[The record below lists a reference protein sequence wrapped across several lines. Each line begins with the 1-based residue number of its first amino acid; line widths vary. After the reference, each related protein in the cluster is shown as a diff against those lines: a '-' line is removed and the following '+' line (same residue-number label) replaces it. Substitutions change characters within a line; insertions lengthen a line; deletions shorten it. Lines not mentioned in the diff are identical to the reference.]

1 MPVFEKYFPLLAI
14 DQKEKLRSLQ
24 QIYARWNLM
33 INVISRKDMDNFTV
47 HHVLHSLSL
56 AKTFSFLPGT
66 TVLDAGTGGGFPG
79 IPLAIVFP
87 GAHFTL
93 LDSTGKKIKVV
104 SAVAEELG
112 LKNVTAVQKR
122 IEDEHV
128 RYNYVVSRAVTAFT
142 DFVKLTSKN
151 VKPRDGNN
159 GIICLKGGD
168 IAQEL
173 GSYLDRSKIWNS
185 ADFFDEPYFE
195 TKKIV
200 WLPF

>member
-1 MPVFEKYFPLLAI
+1 MPPFEKYFPLLAPG
-14 DQKEKLRSLQ
+14 QEEMLRSLH
-24 QIYARWNLM
+24 QIYARWNLV

-47 HHVLHSLSL
+47 HHVLHSLAL

-66 TVLDAGTGGGFPG
+66 TILDAGTGGGFPG

-87 GAHFTL
+87 GSHFTL
-93 LDSTGKKIKVV
+93 MDSIGKKIRVV

-122 IEDEHV
+122 IEDEHG
-128 RYNYVVSRAVTAFT
+128 RYDYVVSRAVTGFRE
-142 DFVKLTSKN
+142 FVKLTTKN
-151 VKPRDGNN
+151 VKPGEGNN

-173 GSYLDRSKIWNS
+173 GRYLDRSKIWNI

-195 TKKIV
+195 SKKIV

>member
-1 MPVFEKYFPLLAI
+1 MSPFEKYFTLLSH

-24 QIYARWNLM
+24 QIYARWNRM

-66 TVLDAGTGGGFPG
+66 SVLDAGTGGGFPG

-87 GAHFTL
+87 GTHFTL
-93 LDSTGKKIKVV
+93 LDSIGKKIKVV

-112 LKNVTAVQKR
+112 LKNVSTVQKR
-122 IEDEHV
+122 IEDEHS
-128 RYNYVVSRAVTAFT
+128 RFDYVVSRAVMGFG
-142 DFVKLTSKN
+142 DFVNLSSKN
-151 VKPRDGNN
+151 VKPGDGNN

-168 IAQEL
+168 IAHEL
-173 GSYLDRSKIWNS
+173 GRYLDRSKIWNI

-195 TKKIV
+195 SKKIV

>member
-1 MPVFEKYFPLLAI
+1 MPPFEKYFPLLAPG
-14 DQKEKLRSLQ
+14 QEEMLRSLH
-24 QIYARWNLM
+24 QIYARWNLV

-47 HHVLHSLSL
+47 HHVLHSLAL

-66 TVLDAGTGGGFPG
+66 TILDAGTGGGFPG

-87 GAHFTL
+87 GSHFTL
-93 LDSTGKKIKVV
+93 LDSIGKKIRVV

-122 IEDEHV
+122 IEDEHG
-128 RYNYVVSRAVTAFT
+128 RYDYVVSRAVTGFRE
-142 DFVKLTSKN
+142 FVKLTTKN
-151 VKPRDGNN
+151 VKPGEGNN

-173 GSYLDRSKIWNS
+173 GRYLDRSKIWNI

-195 TKKIV
+195 SKKIV

>member
-1 MPVFEKYFPLLAI
+1 MPPFEKYFPLLAH
-14 DQKEKLRSLQ
+14 DQIEKLRSLQ

-33 INVISRKDMDNFTV
+33 INVISRKDMENFMV
-47 HHVLHSLSL
+47 HHVLHSLAL

-66 TVLDAGTGGGFPG
+66 TILDAGTGGGFPG

-87 GAHFTL
+87 GSNFTL
-93 LDSTGKKIKVV
+93 LDATGKKIRVV

-112 LKNVTAVQKR
+112 LKNVMAVQKR
-122 IEDEHV
+122 IEDEHGS
-128 RYNYVVSRAVTAFT
+128 YDFVVSRGVTGFM

-151 VKPRDGNN
+151 VKPGDGNN

-168 IAQEL
+168 LTKEL
-173 GSYLDRSKIWNS
+173 GRYLDRCRIWNI

-195 TKKIV
+195 SKKIV